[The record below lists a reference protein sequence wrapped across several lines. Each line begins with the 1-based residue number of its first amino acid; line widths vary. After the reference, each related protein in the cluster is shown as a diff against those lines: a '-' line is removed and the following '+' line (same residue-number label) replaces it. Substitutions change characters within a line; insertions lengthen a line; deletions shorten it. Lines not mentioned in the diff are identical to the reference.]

1 MSLAQWHYTSAP
13 PGPDGSGFRFTA
25 VTPGL
30 PDELLKEVEQL
41 IGYEPPHD
49 APSQPTDTEL
59 AALPEAFSH
68 SVLSD
73 GTRLLA
79 RTVPTG
85 ADHSGRGGN
94 FHAHAVRLPASTAL
108 STGAGSTP
116 ISAWNSPQWAT
127 VTPVG
132 GVPAPLEA
140 PPAGR
145 SFDRREL
152 VTFAASRAPWLAVF
166 FAGLRELS
174 EEAAAPR
181 IVLVERDSEDVAR
194 WIALASAVLPGAAVH
209 RLTFTTYTRRPHLAG
224 QQILGVLPEDAR
236 SLAGQDHLCRVLD
249 PAGPAPA
256 GPVADTWA
264 VIAAR
269 VWLARAPE
277 LFTEAAALPGGPLT
291 AGPLAVAAL
300 CAGIAPEA
308 AGRAAAADWARKHTD
323 ALDDQRLRQLVDALC
338 APAEDRTP
346 AETAALAGLL
356 TALDGRAP
364 AATTAPLAALVLT
377 EAVRAPASGT
387 PSAGTGLSGHRLP
400 ALPEDL
406 KRRLAAELAPELR
419 AGIVG
424 RPGDEPGGAGTDTSR
439 PVELLRVA
447 ELLGMD
453 SADLLPGLAQ
463 RLAHALI
470 ADPEPAYT
478 PAVRTVLEEHFDLRT
493 ALLSR
498 LDALA
503 ADDPPA
509 AARLL
514 ARTSLPFDGIQTLP
528 HLRMCAEAPA
538 PAPDGG
544 DRVTALHSVLR
555 AAGAS
560 PLADPLVLRTAVR
573 LVWDGGTPTAS
584 EARLMLAESGSD
596 AHRAAGTWSALVK
609 AALDGPGDRA
619 DAPELAHDLLRS
631 FPEELEPRVRGAL
644 QLLDFARDLRAGRTG
659 SGWTARALTLRSAAE
674 PVEPGVLLEVFG
686 TLARALLSEERPEG
700 ELYALAHCGDTDL
713 TSAYRRAAHEE
724 WLRDRLRTVPAHAA
738 DCFTAWTSLPG
749 ANRTWDEIRT
759 TLLDKVLRPVV
770 RTLPAEDLAAVERH
784 LERTGGRRAE
794 EFRTWNRPGALGRL
808 GLRLGGRGRRQG
820 G

>member
-1 MSLAQWHYTSAP
+1 MSLAQLHYTSAP

-25 VTPGL
+25 VSPGI
-30 PDELLKEVEQL
+30 PGELLKEVEQL

-49 APSQPTDTEL
+49 APPHPTDAEL
-59 AALPEAFSH
+59 AALPRAFSH

-73 GTRLLA
+73 GSRLLA
-79 RTVPTG
+79 RTVPT
-85 ADHSGRGGN
+85 ADGHSGRRGT
-94 FHAHAVRLPASTAL
+94 FHAHAVHLPASSAP
-108 STGAGSTP
+108 STGAAP
-116 ISAWNSPQWAT
+116 ISAWNSPQWAAG
-127 VTPVG
+127 TPAG

-166 FAGLRELS
+166 LAGLRELT

-209 RLTFTTYTRRPHLAG
+209 RLTFTTYTRRPRLAG
-224 QQILGVLPEDAR
+224 QQILGVLPDDAR
-236 SLAGQDHLCRVLD
+236 ELAGQEHLCRVLD
-249 PAGPAPA
+249 PAGAGPAD
-256 GPVADTWA
+256 PVADAWA
-264 VIAAR
+264 LIAAR

-277 LFTEAAALPGGPLT
+277 LFAEASALPGGPLT

-300 CAGIAPEA
+300 CAGIAPGA
-308 AGRAAAADWARKHTD
+308 TGRAAAADWAREHTD

-338 APAEDRTP
+338 APAEDDRTP
-346 AETAALAGLL
+346 GETAALAGLL
-356 TALDGRAP
+356 AALDGRAP
-364 AATTAPLAALVLT
+364 AATVAPLAALVLT
-377 EAVRAPASGT
+377 EAVRAPRLGA
-387 PSAGTGLSGHRLP
+387 PAGTGLSGQWLP
-400 ALPEDL
+400 ALPEEL

-424 RPGDEPGGAGTDTSR
+424 RPGDEPGGTDTSR

-453 SADLLPGLAQ
+453 PAELLPGLAQ

-470 ADPEPAYT
+470 AGPESAYT
-478 PAVRTVLEEHFDLRT
+478 PALRTALDEHFDLRT
-493 ALLSR
+493 ALLGR

-514 ARTSLPFDGIQTLP
+514 ARTSFPFDGIQTLP

-538 PAPDGG
+538 PAPHGA
-544 DRVTALHSVLR
+544 DRIAVLHSVLR

-584 EARLMLAESGSD
+584 EARLMLTESGSD
-596 AHRAAGTWSALVK
+596 AHRAAGTWSALVR
-609 AALDGPGDRA
+609 AALDGPGDRS
-619 DAPELAHDLLRS
+619 DAPDLAHALLRS

-644 QLLDFARDLRAGRTG
+644 QLLEFAGELRAGRTG
-659 SGWTARALTLRSAAE
+659 SGWTARALALRSAAE
-674 PVEPGVLLEVFG
+674 PVEPGVLVEVFG
-686 TLARALLSEERPEG
+686 TLARALLTEERPEG
-700 ELYALAHCGDTDL
+700 ELYALVHCGDTDL

-724 WLRDRLRTVPAHAA
+724 WVRDRLRTVPGHAA
-738 DCFTAWTSLPG
+738 DCFVAWTSLPG

-770 RTLPAEDLAAVERH
+770 RALPAEDLAAVERC

-794 EFRTWNRPGALGRL
+794 EFRAWNRPGALGRL